1 MEQPENEFIT
11 DVGPAPENVDE
22 QASVVDPTEIVDPE
36 QVGPDGQP
44 IGANNIEEGRVRD
57 VMGGPN
63 QQQGEGG
70 GGGEGG

>member
-1 MEQPENEFIT
+1 MEQEASEFIP

-22 QASVVDPTEIVDPE
+22 QASVVDPTQIADPE
-36 QVGPDGQP
+36 EVGPDGQP
-44 IGANNIEEGRVRD
+44 IGANNIAEGRVMD